1 MKGRTFMRRHTIA
14 LRLGLL
20 AGLLALSAAACSDD
34 SGDDGGVPSV
44 DGTAS
49 ETAAAE
55 GDGEELDGFEEA
67 LAYSECMR
75 DNGITD
81 FPDPERNGEG
91 GIGLSL
97 PEGTDPEDEDFKA
110 AEDACKDLMPGPE
123 EGATIDP
130 DMYDALL
137 EYSEC
142 MRENGITAFP
152 DPEPNGGIIM
162 NGDMGFDPQSEEF
175 QAADEACADLR
186 PERGGEPGT
195 DSEDE

>member
-1 MKGRTFMRRHTIA
+1 MRRYTIA
-14 LRLGLL
+14 LLL
-20 AGLLALSAAACSDD
+20 GLLALSAAACSDD
-34 SGDDGGVPSV
+34 KDDDVGVASV
-44 DGTAS
+44 DGTATES
-49 ETAAAE
+49 AADD
-55 GDGEELDGFEEA
+55 GGGGEELDGFEEA

>member
-1 MKGRTFMRRHTIA
+1 MRRYTIA
-14 LRLGLL
+14 LLL
-20 AGLLALSAAACSDD
+20 GLLALSAAACSDD
-34 SGDDGGVPSV
+34 KGDGGVPSV

-49 ETAAAE
+49 ETVAAD
-55 GDGEELDGFEEA
+55 DGEELDGFEEA

-81 FPDPERNGEG
+81 FPDPERNGENAV
-91 GIGLSL
+91 GLSL
-97 PEGTDPEDEDFKA
+97 PEGTDPQDEDFKA
-110 AEDACKDLMPGPE
+110 AEEACKDLTPGPA
-123 EGATIDP
+123 EGETIDP
-130 DMYDALL
+130 EIYAALL

-142 MRENGITAFP
+142 MRENGIDDFP
-152 DPEPNGGIIM
+152 DPEPGGGIMM

-186 PERGGEPGT
+186 PERGGEPGN